1 MGEESRL
8 IAPVSQL
15 KCDSR
20 GYFSADTLLSLLR
33 LFVTSRFRSMWPIH
47 HIHMEMSSLVADRSP
62 LHVHWWEIP
71 AVVKVLHLSPRT
83 SVSFQ
88 NSLNPQRRNYSPQ
101 PWKMCLLLL
110 EHCILSVT
118 ACFSRFEDTDLIHVK
133 RRAGGLDLALQMNF
147 TFSWPT
153 CQLLSIPC
161 IDTTGA
167 TGKRNNTDA
176 KF

>member
-1 MGEESRL
+1 MGEVSRL

-20 GYFSADTLLSLLR
+20 GNFSADTLLSLFR
-33 LFVTSRFRSMWPIH
+33 LFAETSQFRSMWPIH
-47 HIHMEMSSLVADRSP
+47 HIHMENLSLAADRTP
-62 LHVHWWEIP
+62 LHVHLWEIP

-88 NSLNPQRRNYSPQ
+88 NSLNPQRRKYSLK

-110 EHCILSVT
+110 EHCIQSVT
-118 ACFSRFEDTDLIHVK
+118 ACFGDTDLIHVK